1 MNLYWITFST
11 GVQEATGVGSGLCRN
26 THFLL
31 ASFVLFFFFFLSFC
45 FFCIETPSLNLF
57 CVHALNPEAMVLKP
71 NQEWRLDPLILTLKP
86 QVIPRTEWIS
96 FNVDIWETCEATIW
110 VSILEGTFTGPWWCH
125 WESSHL
131 MPFQATGPFSDHK
144 GSDCSYSRILTTFAP
159 LLIHY

>member
-71 NQEWRLDPLILTLKP
+71 NQEWRLDPLILTWSHRLYPEQNELALTLTSEKRVRQP
-86 QVIPRTEWIS
+86 FEFLYWKVLLQVHDGVTE
-96 FNVDIWETCEATIW
+96 
-110 VSILEGTFTGPWWCH
+110 
-125 WESSHL
+125 SHL
-131 MPFQATGPFSDHK
+131 IWCPFRRLVLF
-144 GSDCSYSRILTTFAP
+144 LTIRVPTA
-159 LLIHY
+159 LIQE